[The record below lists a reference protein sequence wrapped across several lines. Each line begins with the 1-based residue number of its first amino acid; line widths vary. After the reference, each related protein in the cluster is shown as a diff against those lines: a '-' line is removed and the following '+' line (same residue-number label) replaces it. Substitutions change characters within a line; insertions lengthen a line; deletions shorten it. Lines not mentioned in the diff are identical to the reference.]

1 MSIPGFT
8 AIPTAVS
15 SAVAIG
21 ALSPFEQI
29 AGFLNTNPYF
39 IGIMM
44 LLLNLGG
51 RFIGMEVSKDQEN
64 FFQQQWIR
72 RLLIFVV
79 LFVATRNVLI
89 AFSLWIIVIFA
100 IGYLFNENSSLCI
113 YRGFNGSGEGFTKNQ
128 MASFDGVSSGSP
140 SGSPSGSA
148 PGSSSGSPSGLPSAS
163 LSQEES
169 DILRKLADKQ
179 QRITQQ
185 QEQEKFTDKQPVSPL
200 AVYLANMRLM
210 NNY

>member
-89 AFSLWIIVIFA
+89 AFSLWVIVIFA

-113 YRGFNGSGEGFTKNQ
+113 YRGSSEGYKNDQGAQGASSGSPSGLP
-128 MASFDGVSSGSP
+128 SGSP
-140 SGSPSGSA
+140 SGSPSGL
-148 PGSSSGSPSGLPSAS
+148 PSGLPSAS

-179 QRITQQ
+179 QRLVQ

-200 AVYLANMRLM
+200 AIYLANMRLM
-210 NNY
+210 N